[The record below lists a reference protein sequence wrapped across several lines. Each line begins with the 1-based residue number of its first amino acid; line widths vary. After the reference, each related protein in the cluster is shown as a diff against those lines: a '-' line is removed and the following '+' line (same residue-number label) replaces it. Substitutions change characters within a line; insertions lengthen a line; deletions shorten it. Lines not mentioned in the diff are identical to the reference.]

1 IALGGALLR
10 TCSQVCALF
19 HPAGGR
25 PCRPDRHSCLD
36 GLSCPRWC
44 SGAELPRLGFQG
56 RVPAE
61 PSTVWTGRHLLQTA
75 VVIGHFSAPKVSD
88 HDHFLPPRPS
98 SAPHP
103 ASGLAQPSGPSPSP
117 TASASAQRPHPA
129 QRPSQHRCTSQ
140 TASVQTLAQQHEYEV
155 VEPPQSKTITTIGEG
170 LDFIGALVAATFV
183 IAAEILTLVDHAH
196 PPRVLTPP
204 FGGPRLGEVDQRR
217 TQPLA
222 LPLRR

>member
-1 IALGGALLR
+1 
-10 TCSQVCALF
+10 SQVCPLF

-117 TASASAQRPHPA
+117 TASASAPRPHPA
-129 QRPSQHRCTSQ
+129 QRPSKPRCPSQ
-140 TASVQTLAQQHEYEV
+140 TASVQTLTHQHEFEV
-155 VEPPQSKTITTIGEG
+155 GDFRQSKAFVAVVKR
-170 LDFIGALVAATFV
+170 LVSAGAPVAATFV
-183 IAAEILTLVDHAH
+183 IGDEALTLVDHAH
-196 PPRVLTPP
+196 PHRVRTPP
-204 FGGPRLGEVDQRR
+204 FGRPRLGEVDQRR

-222 LPLRR
+222 L